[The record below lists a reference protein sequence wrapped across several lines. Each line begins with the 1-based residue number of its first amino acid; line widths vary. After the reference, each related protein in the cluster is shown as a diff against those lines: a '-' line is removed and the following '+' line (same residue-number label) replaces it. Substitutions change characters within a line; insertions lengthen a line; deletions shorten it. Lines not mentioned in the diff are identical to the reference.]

1 MWRTY
6 HPPCSEREPPTSHR
20 RTYHLPCSR
29 KATCELSP
37 SHTYNSCTRPH
48 IGSYISP
55 AFVCPQLLRLC
66 VPHSCVCVSPTHASN
81 IRSIK
86 HLQLCVCVHGCKPS
100 PGHLSLARVRDPLN
114 FAPPSLHNSIFLTIN
129 HRKTQCS
136 ADVKMLT
143 CTSLACICAKRAPH
157 SCCSICTLPSNDC
170 DFDWASAWSV
180 PACACASCS

>member
-1 MWRTY
+1 L
-6 HPPCSEREPPTSHR
+6 H
-20 RTYHLPCSR
+20 
-29 KATCELSP
+29 KATHWLLHISRVCVSP
-37 SHTYNSCTRPH
+37 TLAS
-48 IGSYISP
+48 
-55 AFVCPQLLRLC
+55 VCPPLMRLCVPHSCVCVSPIHASVSSTHASVCPPLMRLC

>member
-1 MWRTY
+1 VWRTY

-66 VPHSCVCVSPTHASN
+66 VPHSCVCVSPTLASVCPPFM
-81 IRSIK
+81 R
-86 HLQLCVCVHGCKPS
+86 LCP
-100 PGHLSLARVRDPLN
+100 PLMR
-114 FAPPSLHNSIFLTIN
+114 L
-129 HRKTQCS
+129 C
-136 ADVKMLT
+136 
-143 CTSLACICAKRAPH
+143 APH
-157 SCCSICTLPSNDC
+157 SCVCVSPTHASVCPPLMLQTSDPLSIYN
-170 DFDWASAWSV
+170 SV
-180 PACACASCS
+180 CVCMVANPHPDISRLRV